1 MNKKEELQWNI
12 IKKAKKLLMDWS
24 NNDKVN
30 IYDIHFIPMLD
41 FRLEVY
47 VFYEKDEDVSQN
59 QLSGNTDRVKELFL
73 DSLSK
78 LEYKKYFPHKITF
91 IFDSNE
97 NVVKNHEGS
106 YFLRLR

>member
-78 LEYKKYFPHKITF
+78 LEYKKCL
-91 IFDSNE
+91 
-97 NVVKNHEGS
+97 
-106 YFLRLR
+106 FLYIRT

>member
-30 IYDIHFIPMLD
+30 IYDIHFVPMLD

-47 VFYEKDEDVSQN
+47 VFYESNEDVIQN
-59 QLSGNTDRVKELFL
+59 QLSGDTDRVKELFL
-73 DSLSK
+73 DALST
-78 LEYKKYFPHKITF
+78 LDYKKHFPNRITF

-97 NVVKNHEGS
+97 NVVKNYEGN
-106 YFLRLR
+106 YFFRLR